1 MIRARDS
8 SSTLAKMVNTRS
20 GPVVAPSWCRLVDSD
35 VMPEVVR
42 SWPALSI
49 APGGFRFVT
58 PESRDRDGATFKL
71 ESGKGW
77 SYRWLELNPDQGD
90 TVDAWSHDPDRCPG
104 PSCDGGGVLEHPDR
118 RGVQTGLASRLGRL
132 AVLRQSSLMSP
143 LSIGE

>member
-35 VMPEVVR
+35 VT
-42 SWPALSI
+42 
-49 APGGFRFVT
+49 PGGFRFVT